1 MLKMEMVFNWI
12 IKFCI
17 NVRYVVF
24 VDDDM
29 YVNFLNILNYL
40 CLVDEKKIDNFYSG
54 FVVDELF
61 LM

>member
-12 IKFCI
+12 IKFCR
-17 NVRYVVF
+17 NVRYIVF

>member
-12 IKFCI
+12 IKFCR
-17 NVRYVVF
+17 NVRYIVF

-54 FVVDELF
+54 FVVDEF
-61 LM
+61 FFI

>member
-12 IKFCI
+12 IKFCR
-17 NVRYVVF
+17 NVKYVVF

>member
-1 MLKMEMVFNWI
+1 MEMVFNWI
-12 IKFCI
+12 IKFCR

-40 CLVDEKKIDNFYSG
+40 CLVDEKEIDNFYSG

>member
-1 MLKMEMVFNWI
+1 MLKLEMVFNWI
-12 IKFCI
+12 IKFCR
-17 NVRYVVF
+17 NVRYIVF

>member
-12 IKFCI
+12 IKFCR

-54 FVVDELF
+54 FVVDEF
-61 LM
+61 FFM

>member
-12 IKFCI
+12 IIFCR
-17 NVRYVVF
+17 NVRYIVF

>member
-12 IKFCI
+12 IKFCR
-17 NVRYVVF
+17 NVRYIVF

-54 FVVDELF
+54 FVVDEF
-61 LM
+61 FFM

>member
-12 IKFCI
+12 IKFCR